1 VNTQFQYQ
9 DVGVHIDVRYVHEI
23 GRLLTLNLAADISSL
38 GGSAPIGTNLH
49 QPIMRQNKWEAVVLI
64 PIGKSTV
71 VFSSDDL
78 DNKGSMQMLVTATL
92 LQ

>member
-1 VNTQFQYQ
+1 
-9 DVGVHIDVRYVHEI
+9 
-23 GRLLTLNLAADISSL
+23 
-38 GGSAPIGTNLH
+38 
-49 QPIMRQNKWEAVVLI
+49 MRQNKWEAVVLI